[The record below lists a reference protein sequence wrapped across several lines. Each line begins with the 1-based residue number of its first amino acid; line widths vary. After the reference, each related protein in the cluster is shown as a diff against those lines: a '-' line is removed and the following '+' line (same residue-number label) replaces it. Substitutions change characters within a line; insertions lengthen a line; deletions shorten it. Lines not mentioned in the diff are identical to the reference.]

1 MKKLTFGL
9 RALGLAL
16 ASLVMAV
23 MLVAPAFAATQYR
36 VRVYAGK
43 EGKVNGSTDY
53 DEVMVDYGGTVR
65 LSDSFAVEVT
75 DTSKYYFKGF
85 RLSGKDNR
93 DGLYDQITSVTED
106 MDFVVAYGS
115 RGKMT
120 TYTVRFVE
128 NGTGNALQD
137 DQGRSEVTYEGKVGD
152 KPVVAYSY
160 VPGYRPLYNNIT
172 GTLKEKASDNVWNLP
187 YVRVEPETVIVD
199 EGTTTTVTE
208 GTTTTTTTTTPTTPT
223 TTTTTPTTTTTT
235 TPTTTTNEGTGTET
249 TTTPTPTTTVETT
262 PTNPPTEEILDVD
275 NPLAGPGQGDDGKED
290 GTGDDTGDDGSEVIG
305 TDENPTTTNKPSG
318 ITPFLA
324 IIVAAGVAAL
334 GGLLYF
340 FYKRRQEEEEE

>member
-75 DTSKYYFKGF
+75 DASKYYFKGF

-172 GTLKEKASDNVWNLP
+172 GTLKEKASDNVWDLP
-187 YVRVEPETVIVD
+187 YVRVETETVIVD
-199 EGTTTTVTE
+199 EGTTTTTVE
-208 GTTTTTTTTTPTTPT
+208 GTTTTTTVNTPTT

-235 TPTTTTNEGTGTET
+235 TPTATEEGTGTET

-275 NPLAGPGQGDDGKED
+275 NPLAGPGQNDDGKEE
-290 GTGDDTGDDGSEVIG
+290 GTGDEGDGGDESEVIG
-305 TDENPTTTNKPSG
+305 TDENPTTTTKPAG
-318 ITPFLA
+318 INPFLA
-324 IIVAAGVAAL
+324 IVAAAGVAAL

-340 FYKRRQEEEEE
+340 FYKRRQEEEGEE